1 MKKYRIFPVLMC
13 LLATC
18 CFTACSDDDDED
30 GGASNVETCYF
41 ESQGE
46 RIDFK
51 YAYYYHEPYDDG
63 DDEISVEFSS
73 IDILDYYYHPEK
85 VKPGIYFSTA
95 VIDFAGTNQIP
106 LGEIKS
112 DIIRSGSGSGYEEDD
127 ELNFSMEVDTKVD
140 LYELVMNGGETE
152 SDAPW
157 YSDDYYNEKH
167 SILSVSKAGNGYKM
181 ETKELYLLYDA
192 TGEGI
197 GYDNPK
203 CTGKFCFVG
212 SLKDISDLAMDEGAA
227 SVRAVQVTDPAQIAF
242 LKRLRRSK

>member
-1 MKKYRIFPVLMC
+1 MKKYRIFPVLMY

-30 GGASNVETCYF
+30 GGGSNVETCYF

-51 YAYYYHEPYDDG
+51 YAYYYREPCDDG

-73 IDILDYYYHPEK
+73 IDILDYFYHREK

-95 VIDFAGTNQIP
+95 AIDFTGTNQIP

-112 DIIRSGSGSGYEEDD
+112 DIIRSGSDFGYEEDD
-127 ELNFSMEVDTKVD
+127 EVNFGMEVDTRID
-140 LYELVMNGGETE
+140 LYELVMNDGEGN

-157 YSDDYYNEKH
+157 YSNDYYNEKH
-167 SILSVSKAGNGYKM
+167 SILSVIKAGNGYKM
-181 ETKELYLLYDA
+181 ETKELHLLYDA
-192 TGEGI
+192 IGEGI
-197 GYDNPK
+197 DYDSPK

-212 SLKDISDLAMDEGAA
+212 SLKDVSDLTLDWGAA
-227 SVRAVQVTDPAQIAF
+227 SVRAVQVTDSAQIAF